1 MTCPA
6 PGVNGCKKYWRN
18 PILWQR
24 VFNALAEGVMVAT
37 PDQLMMDMNP
47 ASQTML
53 GYSLVEVAGQPTE
66 MPHADYV

>member
-1 MTCPA
+1 
-6 PGVNGCKKYWRN
+6 
-18 PILWQR
+18 LWQR